1 MLKVK
6 SCDGQI
12 LYCSTHSLAACEED
26 PCCVTHER
34 IQRKENQTTFI
45 SQQLYSYTNINGQY
59 IKPLPI
65 NLD

>member
-34 IQRKENQTTFI
+34 IQRKETQTTFI
-45 SQQLYSYTNINGQY
+45 SQQLYSYTNSNG
-59 IKPLPI
+59 
-65 NLD
+65 